1 MVDALAGP
9 RESTSGRRAQPLRA
23 TSRRRSRQRS
33 RQNGAALLFLAP
45 WLLGLVGITLVPMA
59 ISLYLSFTDF
69 NLIRFGTKFVG
80 LDNYLR
86 MASDSRLLA
95 SAKVTAVYV
104 LFSVPLQLVFALLLA
119 LLLNQGLRGLS
130 IYRAVYYL
138 PSLLGGSVAVGLLW
152 RRVFGGDGLLNQVL
166 GLLGLT
172 NLPSWIGDPD
182 YALWTLIIHHAWTF
196 GSPMVIF
203 LAGLRQI
210 PSEIYESAAVD
221 GAGLFARLFRIT
233 LPLLSPVIFF
243 NLVLQVI
250 NAFQA
255 FTPAYVISGGTGGPN
270 DSTLFYTLYLYTV
283 GFRQF
288 DMGRASAMA
297 WMLLAVIAAFTA
309 VNFLTSR
316 KWVFYGDE

>member
-1 MVDALAGP
+1 MVDAVAGP
-9 RESTSGRRAQPLRA
+9 RQGASQRERLRA
-23 TSRRRSRQRS
+23 PRSRGRG

-45 WLLGLVGITLVPMA
+45 WLVGLVGITLIPMA

-69 NLIRFGTKFVG
+69 NLIRFGTKLVG
-80 LDNYLR
+80 VENYVR
-86 MASDSRLLA
+86 MASDPRLLA

-104 LFSVPLQLVFALLLA
+104 VFSVPLQLVFALLLA
-119 LLLNQGLRGLS
+119 LLLNQGLRGLA

-152 RRVFGGDGLLNQVL
+152 RRLFGGDGLVNQ
-166 GLLGLT
+166 LLALVGFT

-221 GAGLFARLFRIT
+221 GAGLFSRLFRIT

-270 DSTLFYTLYLYTV
+270 DSTLFYTLYLYQV

-288 DMGRASAMA
+288 DMGLASAMA
-297 WMLLAVIAAFTA
+297 WALLMVIAAFTA

-316 KWVFYGDE
+316 RWVFYGDE

>member
-9 RESTSGRRAQPLRA
+9 REKAAEQPAQAPARRR
-23 TSRRRSRQRS
+23 RRRSRQ
-33 RQNGAALLFLAP
+33 NVAALVFLAP

-80 LDNYLR
+80 VDNYLR
-86 MASDSRLLA
+86 MATDSRLIA
-95 SAKVTAVYV
+95 SAKVTAIYV

-119 LLLNQGLRGLS
+119 LLLNQGLRGLA

-152 RRVFGGDGLLNQVL
+152 RRLFGGDGLLNQLL

-210 PSEIYESAAVD
+210 PTEIYESAAVD